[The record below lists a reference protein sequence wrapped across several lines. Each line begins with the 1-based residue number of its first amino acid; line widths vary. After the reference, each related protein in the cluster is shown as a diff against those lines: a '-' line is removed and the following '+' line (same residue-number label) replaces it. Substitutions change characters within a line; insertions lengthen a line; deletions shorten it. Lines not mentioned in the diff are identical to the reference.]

1 MKLEREIQRTRATTS
16 DQELRTRLKL
26 LSDSQGSSSSTWAHI
41 HKAAAKPLKF
51 LFKVLTWEETKTV
64 TRPER
69 RNTWEWSRHEEGA
82 HTYTRQHARS
92 SLTGEHVRIG
102 YNLGY
107 SPFYTLEH
115 STITEGQHAR
125 EQSRNVGHD
134 RLQAAADYLPAPQ
147 RVHFFLQR
155 VQRLMDT
162 RIH

>member
-115 STITEGQHAR
+115 STITDNMPESSLETLDMTGCKQ
-125 EQSRNVGHD
+125 
-134 RLQAAADYLPAPQ
+134 LPITCQ
-147 RVHFFLQR
+147 RHSELTSFCSVCSG
-155 VQRLMDT
+155 
-162 RIH
+162 